1 MSKKE
6 KNLKKHTVKLI
17 IAVIATIAFFI
28 IICNV
33 HSTSCCAGLVECP
46 LYKCSKES
54 DSLIL
59 FYVLGF
65 LLFFSVTSVALE
77 LKNVLKRL

>member
-1 MSKKE
+1 MSKEE
-6 KNLKKHTVKLI
+6 KNLQKHTIKLI
-17 IAVIATIAFFI
+17 IAIIATIAFFI
-28 IICNV
+28 ILCNV
-33 HSTSCCAGLVECP
+33 HSTSCCAGIAECP
-46 LYKCSKES
+46 LYKCSKDS

-65 LLFFSVTSVALE
+65 LLFFSVTSVFLE